1 MGEVGRHR
9 RGEGETIRG
18 GASSVQAGSVRF
30 LWQSVATS
38 NGLGLWLSSDCL
50 GVLFTIDSQQP
61 QAKWK
66 ENTHK
71 FEERWRY
78 TSFLFPAAW
87 DRTLSDP
94 TGRIRMQSYN
104 AWASVVSGSTHNME
118 PARRAVQAAVGRHSS
133 HCNGDANELAERAF
147 NVWRIANT
155 AHSWLGSVLQ
165 TQTQTQAPPSTDR
178 RRITASGYSTAMPLR
193 DNSSPLAMTL
203 SCWGPT

>member
-1 MGEVGRHR
+1 MLRLII
-9 RGEGETIRG
+9 T
-18 GASSVQAGSVRF
+18 F
-30 LWQSVATS
+30 YL
-38 NGLGLWLSSDCL
+38 
-50 GVLFTIDSQQP
+50 
-61 QAKWK
+61 
-66 ENTHK
+66 
-71 FEERWRY
+71 
-78 TSFLFPAAW
+78 LFPNAQAEAAIW
-87 DRTLSDP
+87 SCCIKQYIDNI
-94 TGRIRMQSYN
+94 GQWKRMKSYN
-104 AWASVVSGSTHNME
+104 AWASVVCGSTHNME
-118 PARRAVQAAVGRHSS
+118 PAVRAVQAAVGRHSS